1 MPASS
6 SSPRRVSTSLLQ
18 AFWYT
23 DTHGSARVV
32 GQGLVE
38 YALILVLI
46 AIVSIGAL
54 TMVGNRTS
62 EIFDEVNCSLGGGE
76 LRTDNG
82 NQNSTRCVGDRPGNG
97 NNQGNPPGKNK

>member
-6 SSPRRVSTSLLQ
+6 SSPRRLVTNVLQ

-46 AIVSIGAL
+46 AIVSIGTL
-54 TMVGNRTS
+54 TMVGDRTS
-62 EIFDEVNCSLGGGE
+62 EIFDEVNCTLSGGSI
-76 LRTDNG
+76 RTDNG
-82 NQNSTRCVGDRPGNG
+82 NQNSTRCVGNRPGNG
-97 NNQGNPPGKNK
+97 QNNGPNR